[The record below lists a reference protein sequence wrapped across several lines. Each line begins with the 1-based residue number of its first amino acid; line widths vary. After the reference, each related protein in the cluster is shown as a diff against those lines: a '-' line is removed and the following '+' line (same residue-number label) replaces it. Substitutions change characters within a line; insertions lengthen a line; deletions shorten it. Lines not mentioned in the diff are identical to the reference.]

1 MRSDATQRTFLCDA
15 TTPDIGSETLQRGF
29 VMKKLFVFIGAT
41 VVGWFG
47 WWLGAFVGMTT
58 AFMIGMIG
66 TGVGMYVGARLAKHY
81 GA

>member
-1 MRSDATQRTFLCDA
+1 
-15 TTPDIGSETLQRGF
+15 
-29 VMKKLFVFIGAT
+29 MKKLFVFIGAT